1 MPDKPT
7 IAIIGTGISGLAC
20 AYFLKDDF
28 VLSIFEKE
36 PRTGGHSNTVEV
48 EENGERLPLDTGFM
62 VYNEVTYPHLTRLF
76 KSLDVATKPTD
87 MSFSV
92 QHMPAALEFNGGS
105 VNLLFSQRKN
115 LFRPRFW
122 KMLLQINR
130 FNKETIA
137 ELANPQY
144 ADMTLSE
151 YVDARGYGR
160 DFLKWYLSPMA
171 AAVWSSPPER
181 IDSFPART
189 LMRFW
194 HNHGF
199 LGLDTQHPWRT
210 VCGGSRE
217 YVKKI
222 TKDLSQHITKAKEVS
237 AVYGTTLEFSDGSSQ
252 TFDHVIFASHGD
264 QSYKLLK
271 DPSALEAGVLS
282 RFQYQSNQAIVH
294 TDASFMPRTRRAWA
308 AWNYRVESS
317 SRGGEMHST
326 HYWMNKLQGVSK
338 NQNYFVSINPPDNIA
353 PEKIHHRIQYEHPL
367 FTSSAISAQSRIPEL
382 HIAAGST
389 RRYYCGAWQRYGFHE
404 DGIWSAHRL
413 CATLLDRDPWEKSG
427 SDTRSAPAPTTRKRA
442 GE

>member
-1 MPDKPT
+1 MRDKPKL
-7 IAIIGTGISGLAC
+7 AIIGTGIAGLAC
-20 AYFLKDDF
+20 AHFLQRDYD
-28 VLSIFEKE
+28 LTLFEKDN
-36 PRTGGHSNTVEV
+36 RIGGHSNTVEV
-48 EENGERLPLDTGFM
+48 PENGNMLPLDTGFM

-76 KSLDVATKPTD
+76 AELDVATKPTE

-92 QHMPAALEFNGGS
+92 QHIPGGIEFNGGS

-115 LFRPRFW
+115 LLRPRFW

-144 ADMTLSE
+144 GDVTLAE

-160 DFLKWYLSPMA
+160 DFLDWYLSPMA

-181 IDSFPART
+181 IDSFPAKT

-222 TKDLSQHITKAKEVS
+222 TAPFANQIRRNNPVRSVVDTTVTLADGTSETFTK
-237 AVYGTTLEFSDGSSQ
+237 
-252 TFDHVIFASHGD
+252 VIFASHGD
-264 QSYKLLK
+264 QSLALL
-271 DPSALEAGVLS
+271 SEATHLEKKILAP
-282 RFQYQSNQAIVH
+282 FAYQPNKAVVH
-294 TDASFMPRTRRAWA
+294 TDSRFMPRTRRAWA
-308 AWNYRVESS
+308 SWNYRVDPS
-317 SRGGEMHST
+317 GQHST
-326 HYWMNKLQGVSK
+326 HYWMNRLQGVSESV
-338 NQNYFVSINPPDNIA
+338 NYFVSINPPAGI
-353 PEKIHHRIQYEHPL
+353 PENKILHRLDYEHPL
-367 FTSSAISAQSRIPEL
+367 FTQAAISAQSRISEF
-382 HIAAGST
+382 HEAARIT
-389 RRYYCGAWQRYGFHE
+389 HRYYCGAWQRYGFHE

-413 CATLLDRDPWEKSG
+413 CAEILNRDPW
-427 SDTRSAPAPTTRKRA
+427 T
-442 GE
+442 